1 MPDNSKP
8 TSPAVIS
15 MKREQATQREQGTK
29 DELDKGLEDTF
40 PASDPISIT
49 RSSVPAGRT
58 DIDEAERVRT
68 GPAPDS
74 GASAPEV
81 APPRHRAPR
90 HRSPLRSPAKN
101 VIREIATVK
110 PTAGRSKHAAAITPR
125 SEHTAYEQAPGL
137 LSDIKDR
144 VRESPL
150 LAVGIVA
157 AIAFALGASR

>member
-81 APPRHRAPR
+81 APPRHR
-90 HRSPLRSPAKN
+90 SPLRSPAKN

-125 SEHTAYEQAPGL
+125 SEHRAYEQAPGL